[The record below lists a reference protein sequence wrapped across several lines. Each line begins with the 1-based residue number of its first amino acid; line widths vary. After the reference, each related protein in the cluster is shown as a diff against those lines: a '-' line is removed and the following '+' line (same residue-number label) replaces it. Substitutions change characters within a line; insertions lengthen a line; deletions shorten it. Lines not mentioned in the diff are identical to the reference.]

1 MQSHRVICKP
11 RHLQVERKWHDAP
24 RNSTCKKNLHE
35 EPAKRRNNRMKN
47 ILPIVSL
54 GLVMGLTAC
63 GQGEATRAPVMPTVA
78 SLAAD
83 RAATGVAGQVE
94 GAATN
99 VAGSANMAATGV
111 AGRAEGLATGVA
123 GGADSVAT
131 NMAGR
136 AEGVATGVAGGL
148 AGRAAGENVLAGSSW
163 QWVQTQMNNDTLT
176 TPDNAANYTVS
187 FNGDGSVSVQA
198 DCNSGAGS
206 TTVDGSSI
214 SIGPLVTTTAACPAG
229 SQSDTFLMQLQSART
244 FIMQDGNLFLDMFAD
259 AGTMQFTPLS
269 STN

>member
-1 MQSHRVICKP
+1 
-11 RHLQVERKWHDAP
+11 
-24 RNSTCKKNLHE
+24 
-35 EPAKRRNNRMKN
+35 MK
-47 ILPIVSL
+47 IVLLPIIGL
-54 GLVMGLTAC
+54 GLAMSLAAC
-63 GQGEATRAPVMPTVA
+63 GQGEATREPVMPTVA
-78 SLAAD
+78 SMAAD

-94 GAATN
+94 SAATN
-99 VAGSANMAATGV
+99 VAGSVDMAATGV
-111 AGRAEGLATGVA
+111 AGRAEGLATGVAGRAEGMATGVA

-148 AGRAAGENVLAGSSW
+148 AGRVSGDNVLAGSSW

-176 TPDNAANYTVS
+176 TPDNAANYTVA

-206 TTVDGSSI
+206 YTVDGSTI
-214 SIGPLVTTTAACPAG
+214 GIGPLVTTTTACPAG

-244 FIMQDGNLFLDMFAD
+244 FVIQDGKLFLDMFAD
-259 AGTMQFTPLS
+259 AGTMQFTPLT
-269 STN
+269 STR